1 MTKKKPNKP
10 RKQGNHKAITFGRII
25 KTGGQNFIRNASLS
39 IAAVAVMIITLS
51 IILFSYIANATF
63 AHTIQQIE
71 DKIDV
76 SVYLKDSV
84 TEERRDQLISDI
96 KNMGNIRSVEY
107 VSKERALEEYKAANN
122 DDIDLLLAISQ
133 TDNPLFAL
141 LRIKPYDVDRIDG
154 IRDYAEKPEIKE
166 LQADET
172 SYSGDRK
179 EAIDNITNSTRL
191 LQRIGIIGVI
201 VFAIVS
207 VLIILNTIQM
217 AIFNRREELKIMRLL
232 GASTWYIRGPFIVE
246 SILYGVVAAIVS
258 VSLCEALL
266 SVPQVTLSTSS
277 FGLLDITYAG
287 EFFSQRLWSI
297 LTLQLLVGII
307 IGAASSFIATHRYLK
322 FKTSK

>member
-1 MTKKKPNKP
+1 MTRKKTPKT
-10 RKQGNHKAITFGRII
+10 RQQGNHKMITLGRII

-71 DKIDV
+71 DKIDI

-84 TEERRDQLISDI
+84 TEERRDQLVADI
-96 KNMGNIRSVEY
+96 KKMGNIRSVEY

-141 LRIKPYDVDRIDG
+141 LRIKPHDVDRIED
-154 IRDYAEKPEIKE
+154 IRNYVEKPEIKD
-166 LQADET
+166 LQADDT

-179 EAIDNITNSTRL
+179 EAIDNITKSTRL
-191 LQRIGIIGVI
+191 LQRIGVLGVI
-201 VFAIVS
+201 VFAVVS

-217 AIFNRREELKIMRLL
+217 AIFNRREELQIMRLL
-232 GASTWYIRGPFIVE
+232 GAGTWYIRGPFIVE
-246 SILYGVVAAIVS
+246 SILYGIVAAIIS
-258 VSLCEALL
+258 VSLCQALL
-266 SVPQVTLSTSS
+266 SVPQAALSTSS
-277 FGLLDITYAG
+277 FGLLDINYAN
-287 EFFSQRLWSI
+287 EFFSQRLWSV
-297 LTLQLLVGII
+297 LALQLLIGII
-307 IGAASSFIATHRYLK
+307 IGAASSFIATRRYLK